1 MAEPECGPTVAR
13 LPLPDG
19 PEAEEALA
27 KLCRALGHPAR
38 VRIVRYLLE
47 QQVCMVGE
55 ISEQLPLA
63 ASTVSQH
70 LAQLKAAGLIRGE
83 IDGPRRN
90 YCVDTEMLG
99 LLKGL
104 VAGL

>member
-1 MAEPECGPTVAR
+1 MAEPDCGPVVAR
-13 LPLPDG
+13 LPLPEG
-19 PEAEEALA
+19 PHSEATLA

-38 VRIVRYLLE
+38 VRIIRYLLE
-47 QQVCMVGE
+47 QQVCVVGE
-55 ISEQLPLA
+55 ITGQLPLA

-104 VAGL
+104 VADL